1 MSVENANTNELYSLL
16 PAELCQELKKHEQT
30 IDVPPG
36 TSLMKHGVLPAGL
49 VILNSGSVQVS
60 VPCSRRSASV
70 STSQTGKVFGM
81 RAALAGEA
89 PEVDVTCLEQCC
101 VTMVPREAFLDVLKI
116 NPQIYF
122 AIAKVLSGELQIA
135 NRILSTSVRRYAS
148 PRVRAPRP
156 V

>member
-1 MSVENANTNELYSLL
+1 MSVENVNPNELYSLL
-16 PAELCQELKKHEQT
+16 PAELCQELQKHEQT
-30 IDVPPG
+30 VDVPQG

-70 STSQTGKVFGM
+70 TTAQKGKVFGM
-81 RAALAGEA
+81 RAALAGEP
-89 PEVDVTCLEQCC
+89 PEVDVTCLEKCR
-101 VTMVPREAFLDVLKI
+101 VTIVPREAFLDVLKI

-135 NRILSTSVRRYAS
+135 NRILSTSVRRYAA

>member
-1 MSVENANTNELYSLL
+1 
-16 PAELCQELKKHEQT
+16 
-30 IDVPPG
+30 
-36 TSLMKHGVLPAGL
+36 
-49 VILNSGSVQVS
+49 
-60 VPCSRRSASV
+60 
-70 STSQTGKVFGM
+70 M

-89 PEVDVTCLEQCC
+89 PEIDVTCLEQCR

>member
-16 PAELCQELKKHEQT
+16 PAELCQELQKYEQT
-30 IDVPPG
+30 IDVPQG
-36 TSLMKHGVLPAGL
+36 TSLMKHGELPAGL
-49 VILNSGSVQVS
+49 VILLSGSVQVS

-70 STSQTGKVFGM
+70 TTAQKGKVFGM
-81 RAALAGEA
+81 RAALAGEP
-89 PEVDVTCLEQCC
+89 PEIDVTCLEECR
-101 VTMVPREAFLDVLKI
+101 VTVVPREAFLDVLKI

-135 NRILSTSVRRYAS
+135 NRILSTSVRGYSS
-148 PRVRAPRP
+148 PRGRAPRP